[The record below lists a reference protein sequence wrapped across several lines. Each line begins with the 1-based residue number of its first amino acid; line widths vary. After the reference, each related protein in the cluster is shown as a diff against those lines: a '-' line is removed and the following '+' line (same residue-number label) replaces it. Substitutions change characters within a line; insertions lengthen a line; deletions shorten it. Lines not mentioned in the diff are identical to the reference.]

1 MQAYSKQ
8 LGRMLVQEIGK
19 EEKSAKAR
27 GGQQKKHFWHW
38 ENITL
43 HTLRG
48 SRNSPFLCYL
58 PQNSAFFH

>member
-27 GGQQKKHFWHW
+27 GGQWKKTFVTLGKHYPPYPAWFQK
-38 ENITL
+38 
-43 HTLRG
+43 
-48 SRNSPFLCYL
+48 L
-58 PQNSAFFH
+58 PIPLLPTPK